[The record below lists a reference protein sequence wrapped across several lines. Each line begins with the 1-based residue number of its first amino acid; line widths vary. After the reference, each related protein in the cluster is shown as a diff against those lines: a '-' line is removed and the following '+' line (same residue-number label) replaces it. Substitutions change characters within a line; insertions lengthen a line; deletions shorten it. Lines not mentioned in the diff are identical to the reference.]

1 MGSPLHY
8 AQVFPANPACPETPR
23 QICCSCA
30 FPTADSSLQ
39 SPTQLG
45 SWQGKGGEVLCVD
58 TYGLLVLFDSIAL
71 VGSTGYHLKTFWTM
85 VSVPTDLER
94 GKRYVFMQWYLSIH
108 PQIFLCLF
116 LLCLLSACS
125 CPRTA
130 AQSRL
135 WGGLHSEFFA
145 GQLASSKVYFV
156 CLYLSSWACCGQWWR
171 KGQCGESSGKEDR
184 SVVQCRS
191 EAINAAFLQASL
203 MWNDGCCCSWLQE
216 SYFVCT
222 VSPCHKIPTARSP
235 SWWFWILFSL
245 LPSSERR
252 TKFSPLS
259 LWTLNVTSPR
269 HSLHPLLLC
278 LLPIMALNYKSCR
291 LCFCSPPCVCC

>member
-8 AQVFPANPACPETPR
+8 AQVFPANPACPEPPR

-116 LLCLLSACS
+116 LLCLLSAYTAPELL
-125 CPRTA
+125 PR
-130 AQSRL
+130 
-135 WGGLHSEFFA
+135 A
-145 GQLASSKVYFV
+145 GCGVVYI
-156 CLYLSSWACCGQWWR
+156 LNS
-171 KGQCGESSGKEDR
+171 
-184 SVVQCRS
+184 
-191 EAINAAFLQASL
+191 LQ
-203 MWNDGCCCSWLQE
+203 GSWLPQKSILSVWIWAPE
-216 SYFVCT
+216 PAVGSGEGRGSVGRAVEKKTDLLCNADQRQSMQPFCKHPWCGMMDVAAVGYKSLILSALFPPAT
-222 VSPCHKIPTARSP
+222 RYPLLDLHPDGFEFSSPCCLHLSDAQNSV
-235 SWWFWILFSL
+235 LCHY
-245 LPSSERR
+245 E
-252 TKFSPLS
+252 PL
-259 LWTLNVTSPR
+259 
-269 HSLHPLLLC
+269 
-278 LLPIMALNYKSCR
+278 M
-291 LCFCSPPCVCC
+291 